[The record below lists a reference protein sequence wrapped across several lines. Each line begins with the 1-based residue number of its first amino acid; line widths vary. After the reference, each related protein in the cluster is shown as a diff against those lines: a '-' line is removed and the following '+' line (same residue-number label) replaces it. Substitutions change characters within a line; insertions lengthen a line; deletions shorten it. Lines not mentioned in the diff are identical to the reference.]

1 MSRVVIPIL
10 LATAAATGCVAAEG
24 DESFVIVNNLVPEV
38 DEETGAVS
46 FQPSED
52 GPFFSQGF
60 VNPADPF
67 FFVGSL
73 FESRVTAG
81 EGKES
86 LRTIF
91 VQGANISI
99 EISPVSIVRG
109 SNVETVG
116 AAETIEFQQQFT
128 SAISPNGGLAVGVYD
143 VIPFNVMA
151 AIRGKIGGAIDDS
164 TAEIFVQVRTT
175 TTAFGDFYGDRID
188 STSFTFPVIVTNTVA
203 PTLVTP

>member
-24 DESFVIVNNLVPEV
+24 DESFVIINNLVPDI
-38 DEETGAVS
+38 DEETGAIS
-46 FQPSED
+46 FAPNES

-91 VQGANISI
+91 VQGANISV
-99 EISPVSIVRG
+99 EISPVSVVRG
-109 SNVETVG
+109 SNVETIG
-116 AAETIEFQQQFT
+116 AVETIEFQQRFT
-128 SAISPNGGLAVGVYD
+128 SALTPNGGIAVGVYD
-143 VIPFNVMA
+143 VIPFNIMA
-151 AIRGKIGGAIDDS
+151 AIRGKIGGAIDDP
-164 TAEIFVQVRTT
+164 TAEIFVQVNTT

-188 STSFTFPVIVTNTVA
+188 STSFSFPVVVTNTVA
-203 PTLVTP
+203 PSLVTP